1 MEKFIKKIEDVN
13 TLIYNTL
20 HKGRS
25 FWGDDWSDTT
35 FYKNGITEARANF
48 NVCKR
53 MCKGYLDFAKFDF
66 YWENLYKEIELK
78 EIESPGYASRIQKY
92 FEKYSSKIWKA
103 DYNKLMNGTFIKDLL
118 EDGYI
123 SGDEAENYC
132 RLLAGVH
139 DKALEDA
146 TRAYKILLD
155 ITEPKTMKTR
165 SHTPAL
171 DFIFHSQDNLRNRF
185 IDFFKTKH
193 GNLKFTATD
202 VVQILFLALGGRDR
216 FDALGKN
223 ELSAKYLWR
232 DLRQEGVI
240 GGNIVR
246 DVSDRTLNGAAQA
259 GANPK
264 PEVNTAW
271 DNFNK

>member
-1 MEKFIKKIEDVN
+1 MKKFIKEIEAVN

-25 FWGDDWSDTT
+25 FWGNDWSDTT

-48 NVCKR
+48 HVYRK
-53 MCKGYLDFAKFDF
+53 MSKDYLDFAKSDF
-66 YWENLYKEIELK
+66 YWENLHKEIELK
-78 EIESPGYASRIQKY
+78 EVESPGYANRMQKY
-92 FEKYSSKIWKA
+92 FEKYSSKIEKA
-103 DYNKLMNGTFIKDLL
+103 DYNMLMHSVFIGDLL
-118 EDGYI
+118 NDGYI
-123 SGDEAENYC
+123 SEEEAKDYC
-132 RLLAGVH
+132 RLLASVH

-146 TRAYKILLD
+146 IRAYKILLD
-155 ITEPKTMKTR
+155 ITEPKTMKTGG
-165 SHTPAL
+165 HTPAL

-216 FDALGKN
+216 FDALEKN
-223 ELSAKYLWR
+223 ELSAKYLWS
-232 DLRQEGVI
+232 DLRREGVI

-246 DVSDRTLNGAAQA
+246 DVSDRTLNGAAQV

-271 DNFNK
+271 YNFNT